1 MLQQGYG
8 VGKDAG
14 RGGKL
19 MILMIDNYDSFTYNL
34 YQYIGIFN
42 ADIRVV
48 RNDKITIEE
57 IRNLKPERIVLS
69 PGPKSPKE
77 AGICMDVVKAFAGEI
92 PILGICLGHQCIGEA
107 FGGTVSYAKALF
119 HGKQSVIAH
128 DGSSIFTG
136 IDSPIKVARYHS
148 LAVQE
153 ADLPE
158 CLRVLARTDDGEIMA
173 IRHKEYPV
181 VGLQFHPE
189 SIYTEHGKR
198 LIENFVNDRI

>member
-1 MLQQGYG
+1 
-8 VGKDAG
+8 
-14 RGGKL
+14 
-19 MILMIDNYDSFTYNL
+19 MILLIDNYDSFTYNL
-34 YQYIGIFN
+34 YQYVGIFN
-42 ADIRVV
+42 PDIKVV

-57 IRNLKPERIVLS
+57 IEKMDVDRIILS

-77 AGICMDVVKAFAGEI
+77 AGICMDVVKKFTGKK

-107 FGGTVSYAKALF
+107 LGGTVSYAKALF
-119 HGKQSVIAH
+119 HGKQSFIAH
-128 DGSSIFTG
+128 DGTSVFTG

-158 CLRVLARTDDGEIMA
+158 CLRVLARTEDGEIMA
-173 IRHKEYPV
+173 MRHKEYSV

-198 LIENFVNDRI
+198 IIENFVNDTI

>member
-1 MLQQGYG
+1 
-8 VGKDAG
+8 
-14 RGGKL
+14 

-34 YQYIGIFN
+34 YQYVGIFN
-42 ADIRVV
+42 PDIKVV

-57 IRNLKPERIVLS
+57 IRKMDPERILLS

-77 AGICMDVVKAFAGEI
+77 AGICMDVVKNFTGVK

-107 FGGTVSYAKALF
+107 LGGTVSYAKALF
-119 HGKQSVIAH
+119 HGKQSVIEH
-128 DGSSIFTG
+128 DGTSIFTG
-136 IDSPIKVARYHS
+136 IDSQIKVARYHS
-148 LAVQE
+148 LAVKQE
-153 ADLPE
+153 NLPE
-158 CLRVLARTDDGEIMA
+158 CLKVLARTRDNEIMA

-198 LIENFVNDRI
+198 IIENFVNGTM